1 MSDYVG
7 VCVYVVICTVD
18 WDILLLD
25 KFHMHRMFTKLKL
38 IKVLWQNFFV
48 LVHFWKNTSIGNSIQ
63 SYVKQDS
70 VTFIHPM

>member
-38 IKVLWQNFFV
+38 IKVLWQKFFV
-48 LVHFWKNTSIGNSIQ
+48 
-63 SYVKQDS
+63 
-70 VTFIHPM
+70 FIHFLEEHQH